1 MSPKMGR
8 PKIENPKN
16 KQIMV
21 RLSAEE
27 YKMLEEN
34 ASHFCETKV
43 ESVRRGI
50 REINKTIKK

>member
-21 RLSAEE
+21 RLSTEE

-34 ASHFCETKV
+34 ASYFCETKV

-50 REINKTIKK
+50 REINKNIKK

>member
-8 PKIENPKN
+8 PKSENPKD

-21 RLSAEE
+21 RLDKATYE
-27 YKMLEEN
+27 MLEEN
-34 ASHFCETKV
+34 AKHYKETNV

-50 REINKTIKK
+50 REINKGLKK